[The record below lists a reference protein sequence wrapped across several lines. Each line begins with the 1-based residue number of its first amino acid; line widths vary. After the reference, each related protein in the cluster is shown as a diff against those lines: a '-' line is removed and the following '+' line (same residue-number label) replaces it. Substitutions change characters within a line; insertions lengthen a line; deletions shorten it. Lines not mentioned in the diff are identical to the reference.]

1 MTLPATATLPPA
13 PAPARRSRLA
23 AGIRWLV
30 AIMLAAVAALACL
43 IMLWAFIPPVST
55 LMAARWMTLR
65 PVERTWIPLGQ
76 MSPHL
81 LASVIA
87 SEDAG
92 FCRHR
97 GVDWGALREQLRA
110 EDGPARGAS
119 TLAMQTAK
127 NLFLWPGASYVRKG
141 LEIPL
146 ALTLDA
152 AWGKRRMLEI
162 YLNIAEWGPGVFGA
176 EAAAKRYFG
185 KTAARLSAREAA
197 LLATALPNPWLRNPA
212 KPTRRHGMLTG
223 INLRRAQAA
232 PRLMAC
238 LHPG

>member
-1 MTLPATATLPPA
+1 MPLEQI
-13 PAPARRSRLA
+13 SHH
-23 AGIRWLV
+23 LV
-30 AIMLAAVAALACL
+30 
-43 IMLWAFIPPVST
+43 
-55 LMAARWMTLR
+55 
-65 PVERTWIPLGQ
+65 
-76 MSPHL
+76 
-81 LASVIA
+81 ASVIA

-97 GVDWGALREQLRA
+97 GVDWGALREQLTA

-152 AWGKRRMLEI
+152 AWGKRRMLEV
-162 YLNIAEWGPGVFGA
+162 YLNIAEWGPGIFGA
-176 EAAAKRYFG
+176 EAAARRYFG
-185 KTAARLSAREAA
+185 KSAARLNAREAA

-212 KPTRRHGMLTG
+212 KPTRRHAMLTG
-223 INLRRAQAA
+223 INQRRAAA
-232 PRLMAC
+232 AQRLTGC
-238 LHPG
+238 LGLH